1 MVLPFSKNFCQKS
14 CHVQSPTQS
23 CTVTLR
29 LRAVPLISTERLCIP
44 SILLNTVDS
53 KWCYFVTINISA
65 WPLVG
70 CSYWSMAGCFSQRKD
85 VHCFASATPVAYGVT
100 KLWGVEHKRLVL
112 QRAQMWNQISYTG
125 IISLSP
131 RSYNVNKSDV
141 EFHLKI
147 VTQIMIPHWTMHINF
162 CAIYTLKCFGQ
173 AGHFASPVY
182 VIVSGAEDKPH
193 TLLCRA
199 ARAQRPSTRC
209 ENVNSVSMPEWQRLA
224 DANTHD
230 STWTTLN
237 SCVTL

>member
-1 MVLPFSKNFCQKS
+1 MKELRKS
-14 CHVQSPTQS
+14 LMTSRNAVCAANE
-23 CTVTLR
+23 
-29 LRAVPLISTERLCIP
+29 RAVLVCAALSGLHCGCIAEAPRPIRCLQNPTHPIKSRTSRTSER
-44 SILLNTVDS
+44 VV
-53 KWCYFVTINISA
+53 KV
-65 WPLVG
+65 V
-70 CSYWSMAGCFSQRKD
+70 
-85 VHCFASATPVAYGVT
+85 GVT

-199 ARAQRPSTRC
+199 ARAQRPSCTVWKC
-209 ENVNSVSMPEWQRLA
+209 E
-224 DANTHD
+224 
-230 STWTTLN
+230 
-237 SCVTL
+237 